1 MSQTPTP
8 SPSFQQNL
16 LRQAR
21 RAVPPLFYALLILFL
36 ALYLHGIDWS
46 KLHGLQLGWGFI
58 VIATVIGISD
68 RFWQV
73 LVWIVLLHRLGARN
87 LRPHWRQLTY
97 VYAKSWMGRYIP
109 GTAPWILGKIYFASR
124 HGIPRAK
131 LAVSSLLEGA
141 LEIVVLLAL
150 SFAMLLFDSRFSV
163 INSATRLFMGAAIAA
178 CVIAMA
184 PPVFNRLVSIG
195 YRLMRH
201 KSLESEHLVN
211 GKAILSGA
219 GLYVIGSLM
228 SGIAFFFIA
237 KSVYPQL
244 AYHDLPFLIGA
255 SNLAGA
261 LGMVAIFAPSGIGV
275 REGVLL
281 VLLGTVMPKSVAVVV
296 VVLSRLWGVAA
307 DFAYFGLAR
316 LVAGRAVVQST
327 DAEGTAAKQ
336 KLEHESA

>member
-1 MSQTPTP
+1 MTQTPTP
-8 SPSFQQNL
+8 SLKSTL
-16 LRQAR
+16 VRQAR
-21 RAVPPLFYALLILFL
+21 RALPPLFYALLVLFL
-36 ALYLHGIDWS
+36 VLYLHGIDWS
-46 KLHGLQLGWGFI
+46 KLHGLRLNWGFI
-58 VIATVIGISD
+58 IIATVIGVSD

-87 LRPHWRQLTY
+87 LVSHWRQLTY

-150 SFAMLLFDSRFSV
+150 SFTMLLFDSRFSV
-163 INSATRLFMGAAIAA
+163 INSATRWFMGIAIAA
-178 CVIAMA
+178 CVVAMA

-201 KSLESEHLVN
+201 KSLEREHLVTN
-211 GKAILSGA
+211 KTILSGA

-237 KSVYPQL
+237 KSIYHPL

-261 LGMVAIFAPSGIGV
+261 LGMLAIFAPSGIGV

-281 VLLGTVMPKSVAVVV
+281 VLLGTLMPKSVAVVIV
-296 VVLSRLWGVAA
+296 VVSRLWGVAA
-307 DFAYFGLAR
+307 DFVYFGLAR
-316 LVAGRAVVQST
+316 AIAGRSVAQST
-327 DAEGTAAKQ
+327 DAEGAAAKRE
-336 KLEHESA
+336 LEHERA

>member
-1 MSQTPTP
+1 MTQTTNT
-8 SPSFQQNL
+8 SL
-16 LRQAR
+16 KTRLMRQAR
-21 RAVPPLFYALLILFL
+21 RAVPPLFYALLVLFL
-36 ALYLHGIDWS
+36 ALYLRGIDWS

-58 VIATVIGISD
+58 VIATVIGIFD

-87 LRPHWRQLTY
+87 LAPHWRQLTY

-150 SFAMLLFDSRFSV
+150 SFTMLLFDSRFSV
-163 INSATRLFMGAAIAA
+163 INTATRWFMGAAIAA

-201 KSLESEHLVN
+201 KSLEREHLVTS
-211 GKAILSGA
+211 KAILSGA
-219 GLYVIGSLM
+219 GLYVLGSLM
-228 SGIAFFFIA
+228 SGIAFFFVA
-237 KSVYPQL
+237 KSVYHPL

-261 LGMVAIFAPSGIGV
+261 LGMLAIFAPSGIGV

-281 VLLGTVMPKSVAVVV
+281 VLLGTLMPKSVAVVV
-296 VVLSRLWGVAA
+296 VVVSRLWGVAA

-316 LVAGRAVVQST
+316 MIAGRTAVHSVDTESV
-327 DAEGTAAKQ
+327 AAKHE
-336 KLEHESA
+336 LERTA